1 MIGCCFYN
9 MSNFEANPRLM
20 SEKVQDHIFDLIH
33 SLQKSERRYFKI
45 YASKHV
51 IGEEN
56 NYEAL
61 FDFFS
66 KQDAYNEE
74 DLRAHFAGQ
83 PMLNNLTITLH
94 RLYDHLLKA
103 LEAYHA
109 STSVDL
115 ELRHLLNYAD
125 ILFDKSLYSACHK
138 ICKKI
143 KKLAL
148 QYDKHTVLL
157 EHNNLVK
164 RLLEVEN
171 YEKIKGQE
179 LEEIRTSDTQTLADL
194 TRISELWFVKSK
206 LLNKLNTE
214 GHAKSDD
221 DKKFYLELSKQLNA
235 PRSDLFEEQ
244 YLYFHAQAARHFAL
258 SEFDDCLKFIEKN
271 LELFE
276 QHADK
281 QQTYLSR
288 YISLLSN
295 AIYLNQVKLDMTQAR
310 NYLRKLKLLHATYD
324 KKLSDDLAIK
334 LFNSTFSTELMMNIH
349 TGKFEENIEILPEF
363 EAQLNQFKGKI
374 SAVRETY
381 FNYCFAISYLATGK
395 AKTALKYIN
404 ALLNNENSQK
414 VQDMIDASRV
424 LQLIAL
430 TELKESTVVSH
441 LMKATKRQ
449 LTNRK
454 KWNEFEKLLFR
465 YLDKW
470 AKAEK
475 VWEEE
480 ELFADFVE
488 QLEKNQQHLTASAV
502 YHVFP
507 FKCWA
512 ESKFKNKSV
521 STCVQN
527 QLSIMAR

>member
-1 MIGCCFYN
+1 
-9 MSNFEANPRLM
+9 MSIFDSNPWLM

-66 KQDAYNEE
+66 KQVAYNE
-74 DLRAHFAGQ
+74 DALRAHFAGH

-109 STSVDL
+109 TTSVDF
-115 ELRHLLNYAD
+115 ELRHLLNYAE
-125 ILFDKSLYSACHK
+125 ILFNKSLYAACHK
-138 ICKKI
+138 MCKKI

-148 QYDKHTVLL
+148 QHDRHTILL
-157 EHNNLVK
+157 EQNNLVK

-179 LEEIRTSDTQTLADL
+179 LEEIRHSDKQTLDDL
-194 TRISELWFVKSK
+194 TRISELWFVKSM

-214 GHAKSDD
+214 GHAKSEE
-221 DKKFYLELSKQLNA
+221 DKKFYVELSKQLTT
-235 PRSDLFEEQ
+235 PKSDLFEEQ
-244 YLYFHAQAARHFAL
+244 YLYYHAQAARHFAL
-258 SEFDDCLKFIEKN
+258 SEFEDCLKFIELN
-271 LELFE
+271 LELFG
-276 QHADK
+276 QHTDK
-281 QQTYLSR
+281 QQTHLSR

-310 NYLRKLKLLHATYD
+310 NYLRQLKLLHATYD

-334 LFNSTFSTELMMNIH
+334 LFNSTFSTELMMNIQ
-349 TGKFEENIEILPEF
+349 TGKFEENIEILPEID
-363 EAQLNQFKGKI
+363 AQLKTFKGKI
-374 SAVRETY
+374 SVVRETY
-381 FNYCFAISYLATGK
+381 FNYCFAISYLATGQ

-404 ALLNNENSQK
+404 AVLNNENSQK
-414 VQDMIDASRV
+414 VQDMVDATKV

-430 TELKESTVVSH
+430 TELKESMVVSH

-470 AKAEK
+470 SKAEK
-475 VWEEE
+475 NWEEE

-488 QLEKNQQHLTASAV
+488 QLEKNQKHLTASAV

-512 ESKFKNKSV
+512 ESKFKNRSV
-521 STCVQN
+521 STCVKN
-527 QLSIMAR
+527 QLAVMAR